1 MAKCESVRALSR
13 QIFVAPLRWRV
24 MPTVS
29 VLFPSP
35 HLFAASYVAS
45 TPSLALF
52 LSLFRPPQHVVILHV
67 RMYHAHAGMKVCAT

>member
-1 MAKCESVRALSR
+1 MAKCGSVRALSR

-45 TPSLALF
+45 TPSLALIES
-52 LSLFRPPQHVVILHV
+52 LSPPQNVVIVHV
-67 RMYHAHAGMKVCAT
+67 RMYHAHAGRKVCVT

>member
-1 MAKCESVRALSR
+1 MAKCGSVRALSR

-45 TPSLALF
+45 TPSLALIES
-52 LSLFRPPQHVVILHV
+52 LSPPQNVVIVHV

>member
-1 MAKCESVRALSR
+1 MAKCGSVRALSR

-45 TPSLALF
+45 TPSLALVES
-52 LSLFRPPQHVVILHV
+52 LSPLQNVVIVHV
-67 RMYHAHAGMKVCAT
+67 RMYHAHAGMKVCVT

>member
-1 MAKCESVRALSR
+1 MAKCGSVRALSR

-52 LSLFRPPQHVVILHV
+52 ESLSPPQHVVLFTC
-67 RMYHAHAGMKVCAT
+67 VCIVNMQA

>member
-13 QIFVAPLRWRV
+13 QIFVAPLRWQV

-45 TPSLALF
+45 TPSLALIES
-52 LSLFRPPQHVVILHV
+52 LSPPQNVVIVHV

>member
-1 MAKCESVRALSR
+1 MAKCGSVRALSR

-45 TPSLALF
+45 TPSLALIES
-52 LSLFRPPQHVVILHV
+52 LSPPQNVVIVHV
-67 RMYHAHAGMKVCAT
+67 RMYHAHAGMKVCVT

>member
-1 MAKCESVRALSR
+1 MAKCGSVRALSR

-29 VLFPSP
+29 VLFLSP

-45 TPSLALF
+45 TPSLALIES
-52 LSLFRPPQHVVILHV
+52 LSPPQNVVIVHV
-67 RMYHAHAGMKVCAT
+67 RMYHAHAGMKVCVT